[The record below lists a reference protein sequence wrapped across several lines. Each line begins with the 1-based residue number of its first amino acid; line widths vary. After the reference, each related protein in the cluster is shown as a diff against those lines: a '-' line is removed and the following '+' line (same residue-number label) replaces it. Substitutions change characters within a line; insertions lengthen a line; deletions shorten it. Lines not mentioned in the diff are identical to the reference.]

1 MERKESQVLPDH
13 QGRVDLQERTETL
26 VLPGPEARPEGT
38 GSPERVA
45 QWVNLA
51 HKAYKES
58 LERQD
63 QEDCQDLKV
72 KQAILVTLCIA
83 IRHMNN
89 HQSHIHL
96 MVMTIRFISEIYIQS
111 TGREQEAFT
120 RRKIS

>member
-1 MERKESQVLPDH
+1 MERKESQVLLDH
-13 QGRVDLQERTETL
+13 LGRADLQERTETL
-26 VLPGPEARPEGT
+26 VLLGPEAHPEGT
-38 GSPERVA
+38 GSPGRVA

-51 HKAYKES
+51 HRAYKES

-96 MVMTIRFISEIYIQS
+96 MLMTIRFISEIYIQS
-111 TGREQEAFT
+111 TGREQEAFI
-120 RRKIS
+120 RRKTS

>member
-1 MERKESQVLPDH
+1 MERKESQVLLDH
-13 QGRVDLQERTETL
+13 LGRVDLQERTETL

-51 HKAYKES
+51 HRAYKES

-63 QEDCQDLKV
+63 QEDCQALKV

-83 IRHMNN
+83 IRHMN
-89 HQSHIHL
+89 QSHIHL
-96 MVMTIRFISEIYIQS
+96 ILMTIRFISEIYIQS
-111 TGREQEAFT
+111 TGREQEAFI

>member
-38 GSPERVA
+38 EFPERVA

-51 HKAYKES
+51 HRAYKES
-58 LERQD
+58 LEKQD

-83 IRHMNN
+83 SLHTN
-89 HQSHIHL
+89 QSHIHL
-96 MVMTIRFISEIYIQS
+96 ILMTIRSISEIYIQS
-111 TGREQEAFT
+111 TGREQEAFI